1 MIDVPI
7 LVKDALKE
15 GTYKKNY
22 RFNVL
27 NDDGTTDFTIDN
39 DSLVAESVSI
49 DERMCSG
56 DTIKFG
62 LCEGSSLEFQYFN
75 HPNITKRKIE
85 AFIDV
90 EYMNENNELQWYE
103 IPMGFFDVK
112 DSARQSSTG
121 IIKVTAYNKL
131 QSDYLDS
138 NMAEKIKSYVEEGGE
153 NTPNQ
158 IALNILL
165 KEMLKG
171 YSIET
176 NYKTVNTPIEF
187 QFGGGVVDNIRVYE
201 NDGEVQ
207 EYLHYYYA
215 HARIPLDI
223 NSIYKIEIDLEKLG
237 NYYLERYGHIYNDLQ
252 ARNEQH
258 NADPRYVSLLD
269 AYLNGILMY
278 GDVSAIFPSVTI
290 VTTDSEQNNL
300 YEAFWAI
307 PNGGK
312 KVIEG
317 ITRCKELRIKLVA
330 IIVDDIPG
338 EHNWTNSEES
348 VRSLMAAEINGLGML
363 NVEKVDSKIGEQI
376 ITPNIL
382 DNITELSIRDLQS
395 ATFEIDCRF
404 GCLDR
409 KTDLFTGYELNNAR
423 LLPQTS
429 LYPGNNTLLKGAHI
443 SAYKNMYSQLW
454 ADEGNIQS
462 WKFLIITYK
471 GLDNE
476 GNEKDYTLQR
486 TINANG
492 TQNYNMS
499 DNWLFRNLVWTSE
512 QIGEFA
518 DAMVEKMRGV
528 TWFPF
533 EMWCA
538 GLPYVETGD
547 KIEVVV
553 GEETYTSYVLQR
565 QLKGI
570 QNLQDTYINGTLD
583 IF

>member
-547 KIEVVV
+547 EIEVVV